1 MSFKYLP
8 NMEQLDHTMLN
19 QFLEEVARV
28 DFDKFTAVD
37 VREALKKDYLE
48 LTPQDFAV
56 LLSPVAADF
65 LEEMAQ
71 KAQIE
76 TRKRFGNTVC
86 LYTPLYIANYCANNC
101 IYCGYN
107 CKNKI
112 HRGSLSYEEIEDEL
126 KSISATG
133 LQEILLLT
141 GEHRV
146 KSSVEFIAE
155 ACRIARKYFTTV
167 GIEVYPMNSDEYRV
181 LHEAGA
187 DFVSVYQETYN
198 TEKYD
203 EVHLSGP
210 KKVYPYRFYAQERAL
225 MGGMRGVGFGALL
238 GLDDFRKDAFAT
250 GLHAY
255 MVQKKYP
262 HAEVSFSCPR
272 LRPIV
277 NDDTINP
284 KDVHERQLL
293 QIMCAY
299 RLFMPFAGI
308 NISTR
313 ECARFR
319 NNAINICATK
329 ISAGVKTSVG
339 GHGEEE
345 KGDAQ
350 FIISDERSVDEI
362 LEKIQSLG
370 LQSAMTDYLYV

>member
-48 LTPQDFAV
+48 LTPQDFAA

-112 HRGSLSYEEIEDEL
+112 HRGSLSYEEIEEEL

-198 TEKYD
+198 TENQD
-203 EVHLSGP
+203 P
-210 KKVYPYRFYAQERAL
+210 KKFIHTVFTPRNVRSWAVCAALASGLCLVLMISEKTRLPQVFMRIWYRKNILMPRFLFPVLVFVLLSMTIPLTQKTCMKGSFCKLCAHTVYLCLLRVLIFLPVNVHAL
-225 MGGMRGVGFGALL
+225 EIMPLISV
-238 GLDDFRKDAFAT
+238 
-250 GLHAY
+250 
-255 MVQKKYP
+255 
-262 HAEVSFSCPR
+262 R
-272 LRPIV
+272 LKFP
-277 NDDTINP
+277 
-284 KDVHERQLL
+284 Q
-293 QIMCAY
+293 A
-299 RLFMPFAGI
+299 
-308 NISTR
+308 
-313 ECARFR
+313 
-319 NNAINICATK
+319 
-329 ISAGVKTSVG
+329 
-339 GHGEEE
+339 
-345 KGDAQ
+345 
-350 FIISDERSVDEI
+350 
-362 LEKIQSLG
+362 
-370 LQSAMTDYLYV
+370 